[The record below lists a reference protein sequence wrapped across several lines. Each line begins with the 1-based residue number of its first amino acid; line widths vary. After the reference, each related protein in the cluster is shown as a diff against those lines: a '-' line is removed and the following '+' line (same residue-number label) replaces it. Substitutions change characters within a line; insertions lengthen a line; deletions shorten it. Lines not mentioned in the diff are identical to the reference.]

1 MEGSKKQSR
10 NKKLSKYLD
19 IIFSRKTF
27 KKEGTKDASKNKSKD
42 SKQDR

>member
-1 MEGSKKQSR
+1 MEDSKKQSR
-10 NKKLSKYLD
+10 NKKLAKYLD

-27 KKEGTKDASKNKSKD
+27 KKEGTKDAESKD